1 MGLLTDPN
9 TGGGGASK
17 AVTLVTS
24 HHTKLSWLLYI
35 AGVAFLLG
43 EYLTIAI
50 TYEDCVVI
58 FHVCCLPVLAHP
70 IYNERTYFS
79 ENALLPGLVTGGF
92 NQERAAVEFLST
104 LAEENKKYPG
114 AAPLPWLE
122 AQFRQMGLE
131 VHQQQFRLVLEKVPS
146 EGS

>member
-43 EYLTIAI
+43 EYLKII
-50 TYEDCVVI
+50 TQ
-58 FHVCCLPVLAHP
+58 
-70 IYNERTYFS
+70 R
-79 ENALLPGLVTGGF
+79 
-92 NQERAAVEFLST
+92 
-104 LAEENKKYPG
+104 
-114 AAPLPWLE
+114 
-122 AQFRQMGLE
+122 
-131 VHQQQFRLVLEKVPS
+131 RLWIV
-146 EGS
+146 

>member
-43 EYLTIAI
+43 EY
-50 TYEDCVVI
+50 
-58 FHVCCLPVLAHP
+58 
-70 IYNERTYFS
+70 
-79 ENALLPGLVTGGF
+79 
-92 NQERAAVEFLST
+92 
-104 LAEENKKYPG
+104 
-114 AAPLPWLE
+114 
-122 AQFRQMGLE
+122 
-131 VHQQQFRLVLEKVPS
+131 
-146 EGS
+146 

>member
-43 EYLTIAI
+43 EYKCRL
-50 TYEDCVVI
+50 YVVI
-58 FHVCCLPVLAHP
+58 FSCM
-70 IYNERTYFS
+70 
-79 ENALLPGLVTGGF
+79 
-92 NQERAAVEFLST
+92 LSSS
-104 LAEENKKYPG
+104 A
-114 AAPLPWLE
+114 
-122 AQFRQMGLE
+122 
-131 VHQQQFRLVLEKVPS
+131 
-146 EGS
+146 GSSDL